1 MKMNQ
6 FFNIKSI
13 LVFCIYT
20 FSFIFSEKRPFF
32 GGGVGISRGGS
43 LGYNLFCEWGEYN
56 DWVIGKKNYKDHK
69 TNRKFLIIG
78 RSSQGERTDKNTYDL
93 GSNLTEYEGFHRLR
107 IQNEE
112 TFFTFG
118 LLGPPPPFPIDFY
131 IGFGLNHSREYF
143 IRENDNETFS
153 EILGGGGPYF
163 IKNHNLVSLRPI
175 VTFGLVYKSSVL
187 WKVKKI
193 GIMFN
198 GTSSYFPRDF
208 ETTIGFVT
216 TFISLSTNFVVIW

>member
-1 MKMNQ
+1 MRMNQ
-6 FFNIKSI
+6 FSNKKSI
-13 LVFCIYT
+13 LVFCIYM
-20 FSFIFSEKRPFF
+20 FSFIFSENRPFF
-32 GGGVGISRGGS
+32 GGGIGITRGGS
-43 LGYNLFCEWGEYN
+43 FGYNLLCEWGEYN
-56 DWVIGKKNYKDHK
+56 DWVIGIKYNGYKK
-69 TNRKFLIIG
+69 NRKFLIIS
-78 RSSQGERTDKNTYDL
+78 RSFQGERNDKNTYDL
-93 GSNLTEYEGFHRLR
+93 GRNLTEYEGFHRLR

-118 LLGPPPPFPIDFY
+118 LLLPPPPFPMDFY

-175 VTFGLVYKSSVL
+175 VTFGLVYKPSVL

-216 TFISLSTNFVVIW
+216 TFISLSTNFVVMW